1 MRRWLLAAAAVMA
14 CIVTA
19 VPASAVSLSDIKG
32 RGRVIVA
39 TSGNLPPNTFVDER
53 NQLTGYDVEVCG
65 FVEKTLGVPMTFERL
80 DWKSPGLQTGRF
92 DLVCSNVNITDE
104 RKQVFDYSVPYSRA
118 AVVPL
123 VRKGVDGVK
132 SFKDLAGRNVGAI
145 SGGNDGEIPARE
157 IEKQFGAFKSFKGY
171 PGYAEMFAHMRAGR
185 IDVIIA
191 PDLAA
196 GDYLKKFPG
205 EASFAGEPFQVRY
218 VGIPLPEGSTDL
230 KSVVDETIRKARTDG
245 TLDRLAQQFFGIE
258 GFSKQ
263 LIEQGALTQT
273 FECELGQLGRWRKR
287 RGACWRGP

>member
-1 MRRWLLAAAAVMA
+1 MSRHERRGRGMMRRWLLAAAAVMA

-53 NQLTGYDVEVCG
+53 NQLTGYDVEVCRL
-65 FVEKTLGVPMTFERL
+65 VEKTLGVPMTFERL
-80 DWKSPGLQTGRF
+80 DWKGILPGLQTGRF

-171 PGYAEMFAHMRAGR
+171 PGYAEMFADMRAGR

-218 VGIPLPEGSTDL
+218 VGIPLQKGSADL
-230 KSVVDETIRKARTDG
+230 KGVVDETIRKARTDG

-263 LIEQGALTQT
+263 LIDQV
-273 FECELGQLGRWRKR
+273 
-287 RGACWRGP
+287 P

>member
-1 MRRWLLAAAAVMA
+1 MA

-53 NQLTGYDVEVCG
+53 NQLTGYDVEVCRL
-65 FVEKTLGVPMTFERL
+65 VEKTLGVPMTFERL
-80 DWKSPGLQTGRF
+80 DWKGILPGLQTGRF

-171 PGYAEMFAHMRAGR
+171 PGYAEMFADMRAGR

-218 VGIPLPEGSTDL
+218 VGIPLQKGSADL

-258 GFSKQ
+258 GFDAPRLMARSFHHPTSAVLSSQ
-263 LIEQGALTQT
+263 PILIE
-273 FECELGQLGRWRKR
+273 
-287 RGACWRGP
+287 P

>member
-1 MRRWLLAAAAVMA
+1 VSHDARSGRGMMRRWLLAAVAVMA
-14 CIVTA
+14 CTLTA
-19 VPASAVSLSDIKG
+19 VPALAVSLSDIKG

-53 NQLTGYDVEVCG
+53 NQLTGYDVEVCRLI
-65 FVEKTLGVPMTFERL
+65 EKALGVPMTFERL
-80 DWKSPGLQTGRF
+80 DWKGILPGLQTGRF

-123 VRKGVDGVK
+123 VRKGVDGIK
-132 SFKDLAGRNVGAI
+132 SFKNLAGRNVGAI

-171 PGYAEMFAHMRAGR
+171 PGYAEMFADMRAGR

-218 VGIPLPEGSTDL
+218 VGIPLQKGSADL
-230 KSVVDETIRKARTDG
+230 KAVVDETIRKARTDG
-245 TLDRLAQQFFGIE
+245 TLNRLAQQFFGIE
-258 GFSKQ
+258 EFSKQ
-263 LIEQGALTQT
+263 LIDHV
-273 FECELGQLGRWRKR
+273 
-287 RGACWRGP
+287 P

>member
-1 MRRWLLAAAAVMA
+1 VSRHERPGREMMRRWLLAAAAVMA

-53 NQLTGYDVEVCG
+53 NQLTGYDVEVCRL
-65 FVEKTLGVPMTFERL
+65 VEKTLGVPMTFERL
-80 DWKSPGLQTGRF
+80 DWKGILPGLQTGRF

-171 PGYAEMFAHMRAGR
+171 PGYAEMFADMRAGR

-218 VGIPLPEGSTDL
+218 VGIPLQKGSADL

-263 LIEQGALTQT
+263 LIDQV
-273 FECELGQLGRWRKR
+273 
-287 RGACWRGP
+287 P

>member
-1 MRRWLLAAAAVMA
+1 VSRHERPGRGMMRRWLLAAAAVMA

-53 NQLTGYDVEVCG
+53 NQLTGYDVEVCRL
-65 FVEKTLGVPMTFERL
+65 VEKTLGVPMTFERL
-80 DWKSPGLQTGRF
+80 DWKGILPGLQTGRF

-123 VRKGVDGVK
+123 VRQGVDGVK

-171 PGYAEMFAHMRAGR
+171 PGYAEMFADMRAGR

-218 VGIPLPEGSTDL
+218 VGIPLQKGSADL

-263 LIEQGALTQT
+263 LIDQV
-273 FECELGQLGRWRKR
+273 
-287 RGACWRGP
+287 P